1 MQSSYCNRT
10 SIVKSQ
16 KPVRQILQVQIPTIK
31 YIFKTEGVSQTAKL
45 VFGALNAFTNRDG
58 NKCFPS
64 ISTLAE
70 AVSCGRQRIR
80 QGIDELK
87 ALGVLQI
94 TIGTNGKY
102 IFHLK
107 PVITVEQVVEQ
118 VVWDDTASDTNTPL
132 GGINV
137 PNVKVGTEG
146 KKRGEGGAAS
156 TSPPSDNDN
165 NLKKLF
171 AQTSLK
177 AKPILLKELTANAL
191 QYKKTYKQDEWDSD
205 YHRLNYIKMRNAIRQ
220 LELDTYSFRVSTL

>member
-1 MQSSYCNRT
+1 MQSSYCNRQP
-10 SIVKSQ
+10 IVKSQ

-31 YIFKTEGVSQTAKL
+31 YIFKADGVSQTAKL

-58 NKCFPS
+58 IKCFPS

-107 PVITVEQVVEQ
+107 PVITIEQVVEQ
-118 VVWDDTASDTNTPL
+118 VMWDDTTSDTNTLHTGTNMPH
-132 GGINV
+132 I
-137 PNVKVGTEG
+137 KVGTED
-146 KKRGEGGAAS
+146 KKRGESGAAS
-156 TSPPSDNDN
+156 TSPPSGDDS

-177 AKPILLKELTANAL
+177 AKPILLKELTTNAL
-191 QYKKTYKQDEWDSD
+191 QYKKTYKQDEWDSE

-220 LELDTYSFRVSTL
+220 LELETYSFRVSTL